1 MNVTSTPPGAEIHVD
16 GKPTGQRTPAQIQ
29 IAAGQH
35 TIALW
40 SGGKVFFRKN
50 VIVQANQVAQ
60 FSGPAQ

>member
-1 MNVTSTPPGAEIHVD
+1 M
-16 GKPTGQRTPAQIQ
+16 
-29 IAAGQH
+29 AAGQH

-60 FSGPAQ
+60 FSGPAQQP